1 MLESFSRD
9 HDIREEEY
17 FRISKYL
24 QIFLYTREQNRSHI
38 FYERIF
44 LSASDFSSFSDLV
57 ARLFHAVR

>member
-17 FRISKYL
+17 FRNHISSDISLYERRR
-24 QIFLYTREQNRSHI
+24 QITYFH
-38 FYERIF
+38 ERIF
-44 LSASDFSSFSDLV
+44 LSAPNFSSFFDLV